1 MSAEEEELVNRV
13 LEDSILDYERNQLDG
28 LDVQIALSPAGD
40 VVIPKPG
47 EGFILEPSVTP

>member
-13 LEDSILDYERNQLDG
+13 LEDSILDYERNQWDG